1 VAGKEMKIDKKEQ
14 EKKIEKLMEK
24 RRKYANNGEID
35 KEIEVLR
42 ELRILFKN
50 VFGAGSEENIKILTE
65 LGNSLKYVG
74 KFREAIRFLAIAEKM
89 IIKKYGE
96 NSIPFVTCNANMAEV
111 YRVMENHEK
120 VEEKYH
126 KAIKIYKK
134 NDFKDSYIFAGIC
147 NNLGLFYGEKGQY
160 RDSLNW
166 QKKSLEILK
175 DMENGKVQSAI
186 ILSNMVNPYVKLE
199 EKELAENAMNETFNI
214 LKDEVGEYSN
224 LYLNILNNWANVY
237 FENKNYKKSLE
248 LLKKCEEI
256 CKIIFGEENR
266 KYKEI
271 LEKIWIVKKEV
282 DKNKI
287 EQYVWKNQI
296 IKKVKS

>member
-1 VAGKEMKIDKKEQ
+1 MNEKQIKMDKEE
-14 EKKIEKLMEK
+14 KIEKLLEK
-24 RRKYANNGEID
+24 RRKYANNGEIE

-50 VFGAGSEENIKILTE
+50 VFGAGSGENIKILTE

-74 KFREAIRFLAIAEKM
+74 KFREAIRLLAAAEKI

-96 NSIPFVTCNANMAEV
+96 NSISFVTCNANMAEV
-111 YRVMENHEK
+111 YRVMKNYEK
-120 VEEKYH
+120 VEEKYY

-134 NDFKDSYIFAGIC
+134 NNFKDSYIFAGMC
-147 NNLGLFYGEKGQY
+147 NNLGLLYEEKGQY
-160 RDSLNW
+160 QESLNW

-175 DMENGKVQSAI
+175 NMENGKVQSAI
-186 ILSNMVNPYVKLE
+186 ILSNMVKPYVKLE
-199 EKELAENAMNETFNI
+199 EKELAENAMNETFDI
-214 LKDEVGEYSN
+214 LKGEIGEYSN
-224 LYLNILNNWANVY
+224 LYLNILNNWVNVY
-237 FENKNYKKSLE
+237 FENKNYKKSLK
-248 LLKKCEEI
+248 LLRKCEEI
-256 CKIIFGEENR
+256 CTIIFGKENK
-266 KYKEI
+266 KYKQI
-271 LEKIWIVKKEV
+271 LEKIWIVQKEV

>member
-1 VAGKEMKIDKKEQ
+1 MKIDKKEQ

-134 NDFKDSYIFAGIC
+134 NDFKDSYIFAGMC
-147 NNLGLFYGEKGQY
+147 NNLGLFYGEKRQY

-248 LLKKCEEI
+248 LLEKCEEI